1 MLYLI
6 ISYVVSA
13 IMILSSCF
21 GEQDGEITWSDVIMF
36 LLAPF
41 TAIPIFA
48 VFILSRVVDLDKP
61 IFKKNS
67 SRF

>member
-6 ISYVVSA
+6 ISYIVSA

-36 LLAPF
+36 LLAHF

>member
-6 ISYVVSA
+6 ISYIVSA
-13 IMILSSCF
+13 IMILFSYFSKY
-21 GEQDGEITWSDVIMF
+21 DDEITWSDVVMF

-41 TAIPIFA
+41 TVIPIFA

>member
-1 MLYLI
+1 
-6 ISYVVSA
+6 
-13 IMILSSCF
+13 MILSSCF
-21 GEQDGEITWSDVIMF
+21 SEQDGEITWSDVVMF

>member
-6 ISYVVSA
+6 ISYIVSA

-21 GEQDGEITWSDVIMF
+21 SEQDGEITWSDVIMF